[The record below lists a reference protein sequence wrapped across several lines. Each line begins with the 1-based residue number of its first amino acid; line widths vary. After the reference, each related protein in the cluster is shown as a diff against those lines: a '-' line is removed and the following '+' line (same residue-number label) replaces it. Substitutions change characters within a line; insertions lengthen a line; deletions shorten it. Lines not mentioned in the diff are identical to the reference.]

1 MKWLRGSANL
11 QVLKLSGIDL
21 YEATSSEKNFAE
33 SISYLSN
40 LKDLHLSSC
49 NISSTDF
56 PIHEFHNLSRLS
68 SLKLSVNYKMSF
80 EVPTQMVNLTS
91 LSILDV
97 SSCGLHGSVP
107 YLPQL
112 TELDVSFNDGLHPD
126 FLTKMFQRRWPKLQ
140 RLSISSAYIGGPIPN
155 SISNAPVLVTLSAYS
170 CAIQGSLPSSI
181 YGLTLLNS
189 IDLRYNN
196 ITGYI
201 HSSICDISS
210 LRELSLDE
218 NNITGIIPNCL
229 MKLRN
234 LSVFS
239 VYDNSIEGTVSLV
252 SFINELNLTSLD
264 LGHNRLTVV
273 TDEPLHQFSKS
284 KLQHLVLSSCNLKG
298 LIPSVI
304 CNLTHLNYLDLS
316 YNNLTGVIPSCISK
330 LKIYSRLDLSNN
342 KLSGS
347 LPLPPDDQ
355 FNDYFFD
362 YFLFHL
368 SNNNFSGEISLNLG
382 KLLSN
387 AWYINLSGNE
397 LTGSIPFSICS
408 KDSGSPQHLDMSK
421 NKFSGIIPNSIG
433 YCPVLQYLNLGSN
446 NITGS
451 VPDELEQ
458 ATILRDLLLNDNN
471 LDGTPLHIISKLHA
485 LEILY
490 LGNNNIGGS
499 LPTGFGSL
507 DSLQV
512 LSLRSNKIN
521 GSIPEGVFKLNQL
534 QILDLS
540 KNNLSGHIPKVSGK
554 YLRGL
559 IRNSSLFAFDYSPV
573 PLQMMINGVE
583 IQLQKLNN
591 YSSGI
596 DLSHNMLD
604 GNIPGEIGLLTGL
617 AMLNLSHNRF
627 SNNIPASLRNMSS
640 LQSLDLS
647 YNRLSGHIPQSLTL
661 LDFLGVLN
669 LSYNE
674 LSGRIPR
681 GTHFDTLGVDGW
693 AYVGNEMLC
702 GEPTKKLCD
711 DDKVTNT
718 GDSSHTKEPEED
730 DPKERI
736 LFYGVIALGFG
747 VGFWS
752 LFFVLILKKEKW
764 WFPYWRFMDHVAVK
778 ITGYI
783 RR

>member
-1 MKWLRGSANL
+1 M
-11 QVLKLSGIDL
+11 
-21 YEATSSEKNFAE
+21 TS
-33 SISYLSN
+33 
-40 LKDLHLSSC
+40 
-49 NISSTDF
+49 
-56 PIHEFHNLSRLS
+56 
-68 SLKLSVNYKMSF
+68 
-80 EVPTQMVNLTS
+80 
-91 LSILDV
+91 
-97 SSCGLHGSVP
+97 
-107 YLPQL
+107 
-112 TELDVSFNDGLHPD
+112 
-126 FLTKMFQRRWPKLQ
+126 
-140 RLSISSAYIGGPIPN
+140 
-155 SISNAPVLVTLSAYS
+155 
-170 CAIQGSLPSSI
+170 
-181 YGLTLLNS
+181 
-189 IDLRYNN
+189 
-196 ITGYI
+196 
-201 HSSICDISS
+201 
-210 LRELSLDE
+210 
-218 NNITGIIPNCL
+218 
-229 MKLRN
+229 
-234 LSVFS
+234 
-239 VYDNSIEGTVSLV
+239 
-252 SFINELNLTSLD
+252 
-264 LGHNRLTVV
+264 
-273 TDEPLHQFSKS
+273 FSKS
-284 KLQHLVLSSCNLKG
+284 TQITSFYVQL
-298 LIPSVI
+298 
-304 CNLTHLNYLDLS
+304 
-316 YNNLTGVIPSCISK
+316 
-330 LKIYSRLDLSNN
+330 
-342 KLSGS
+342 
-347 LPLPPDDQ
+347 
-355 FNDYFFD
+355 YFFL
-362 YFLFHL
+362 FLLINIIQFPLACHGCQEQERRAL
-368 SNNNFSGEISLNLG
+368 LDFKFSLEDPANRLASWLEGSKYRNCCSWQGVGCSSDSSRVIS
-382 KLLSN
+382 
-387 AWYINLSGNE
+387 INLRNTVLETRYNE
-397 LTGSIPFSICS
+397 DPYGLVPPPNTALKGSIPFSICS